1 MQTGLFIM
9 VSCHHCQDLLCVA
22 CRTSHCS
29 VVIRQHSIR
38 AGVQCRV
45 DQKQDLLVQHQL
57 TIYNQLGKA
66 STHSLNVI
74 ATQKAIDTIIH
85 SFPACEVCIYCLKF
99 LQSVSLLNFI
109 LMKAQSLFLSVFQ
122 N

>member
-1 MQTGLFIM
+1 MWHAGL
-9 VSCHHCQDLLCVA
+9 
-22 CRTSHCS
+22 SHCS
-29 VVIRQHSIR
+29 VAIRQHSVR
-38 AGVQCRV
+38 AGVQCRL

-99 LQSVSLLNFI
+99 LQSVSLINLI
-109 LMKAQSLFLSVFQ
+109 LMKAQSLFLSVF
-122 N
+122 